1 MKRYFL
7 WLAGC
12 MIMGQL
18 SAQSSGLTAAS
29 DATLSAPTGPIIT
42 DRPDQTES
50 PFLVPQWYVQV
61 EAGVQQ
67 GATGRIREVD
77 LPTLLAR
84 IGITEYAELRL
95 GGASSLRYLT
105 GEDPLEGAWIR
116 SVFAGMKTPIYSGKQ
131 GITQIGFIG
140 HIGLEVY
147 NWDFTTDAV
156 SSLTPDFRFCVQH
169 SLTEKYA
176 LSYNVGCMWEPY
188 TYTPA
193 YIYTLSNA
201 YAFSD
206 RLGVFVEFY
215 GQFSSDEYLT
225 EHLFDSGFTFLITE
239 NMQLDISGGVG
250 LTELSQDWFLSAGYS
265 LRLPN

>member
-18 SAQSSGLTAAS
+18 SAQSPGLTAAS

-50 PFLVPQWYVQV
+50 PFLVPQWHVQV

-67 GATGRIREVD
+67 GAAGRTREVD

-95 GGASSLRYLT
+95 GGTNTLT
-105 GEDPLEGAWIR
+105 YTTGSDPIDGAWTN
-116 SVFAGMKTPIYSGKQ
+116 SVFAGMKTPIYSGKK

-140 HIGLEVY
+140 HIGVQTFD
-147 NWDFTTDAV
+147 WAFTTESS

-169 SLTEKYA
+169 SLTDKYA
-176 LSYNVGCMWEPY
+176 LSYNAGCAWDPF

-201 YAFSD
+201 YAFTD
-206 RLGVFVEFY
+206 RLGAFVEFY
-215 GQFSSDEYLT
+215 GQFSSDEY
-225 EHLFDSGFTFLITE
+225 EAGHLFDSGLTYLIRE

-250 LTELSQDWFLSAGYS
+250 MTEWAQDWFLSAGYS